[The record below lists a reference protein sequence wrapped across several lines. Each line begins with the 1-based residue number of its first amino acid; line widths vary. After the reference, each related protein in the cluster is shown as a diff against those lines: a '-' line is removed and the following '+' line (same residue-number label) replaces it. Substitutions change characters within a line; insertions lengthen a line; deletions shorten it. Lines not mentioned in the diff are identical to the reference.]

1 VNTRMNLK
9 MGFKAYKSESIDYFL
24 EHHDQFPLTL
34 VLFYNADLLN
44 EGIMRSLTIKIMD
57 VFVYKYEKKFL
68 KGNFNVRG
76 GGSGFSSSTSSSF
89 DSALSLV
96 YEDTLVEWV
105 KMIFIELNS

>member
-1 VNTRMNLK
+1 MNLK

-24 EHHDQFPLTL
+24 EHHDVFPLTL
-34 VLFYNADLLN
+34 VLFYDADLMN
-44 EGIMRSLTIKIMD
+44 EGIMRSLSMKIME
-57 VFVYKYEKKFL
+57 VFVYKYEKKFN

-76 GGSGFSSSTSSSF
+76 GGSGNPSGSTF